1 MLPSKVHPNRLSQN
15 VSTHCHSTCC
25 SSRYLSPSISSY
37 LVEYTPVVA
46 GKYYPVVTIDGAEI
60 STDMG
65 GGVTVMPANAS
76 AVWSTFESDLVR
88 MHFFLRVWTTAVAA
102 PVYLSFPVRI
112 NIHAVG
118 EHFFRFFRCEL
129 FCLSRWWNNVSMPET
144 HCRDGTST
152 ARNLEYATDGR
163 VLPTGSN
170 SKKGTTTLPNE
181 PSVTPNLTSN
191 LETYI
196 ETQVAF
202 QGVAH
207 THTLEI
213 RDRFGN
219 LLDGYPTEDG
229 FSATLVGTPD
239 ARAGILSTTEQNA
252 DSSVTLST
260 TVSNV
265 TDASGKLLATFTPE
279 VAGTYVMSNEYT
291 GPGGLL
297 ATFFRTHDFTDA
309 VLENSAYTTEVS
321 VQFMHSK

>member
-1 MLPSKVHPNRLSQN
+1 
-15 VSTHCHSTCC
+15 
-25 SSRYLSPSISSY
+25 
-37 LVEYTPVVA
+37 
-46 GKYYPVVTIDGAEI
+46 
-60 STDMG
+60 
-65 GGVTVMPANAS
+65 
-76 AVWSTFESDLVR
+76 
-88 MHFFLRVWTTAVAA
+88 
-102 PVYLSFPVRI
+102 
-112 NIHAVG
+112 
-118 EHFFRFFRCEL
+118 
-129 FCLSRWWNNVSMPET
+129 MPEA

-170 SKKGTTTLPNE
+170 SKKGPTTLPNE

-309 VLENSAYTTEVS
+309 VLENSAHTTEVKRVIYAFKVTIVGVSSFGCSNRIENQCITARS
-321 VQFMHSK
+321 VLQITLHCRGNDKLS